1 MLSVIFEAET
11 HRKGGDRGRNS
22 RRLRLDAILEKGA
35 LLLKRRENGIIDWK
49 DGRQIKHSRSGR
61 PSRVPSQYQGHFS
74 WDKYLKET
82 SAIAAPAHC
91 FKQSTTPPVNEFKA
105 GMKLEAQDPRNTTST
120 CIATVVGLTGSRLRL
135 RLDGSDNKNDFWRLV
150 DSSEIQPIGSCEKN
164 GGMLQ
169 PPLGFRL
176 NASSWPMF
184 LLKTLNGAEMAP
196 ARIFH
201 KQEPPPP
208 EQNHFQVG
216 MKLEAVDRKNPH
228 FICPATVGA
237 LRGVEV
243 LVTFDGWR
251 GAFDY
256 YCRYDSRDI
265 FPVGWCALTGDNLQ
279 PPGTKAGLPR
289 PLGASGVLPD
299 SSVEGTDML
308 MPPAPSRPPAQKRRK
323 PGRKKGRP
331 SISWATKDN
340 TSTDTH
346 QTDQVGNGPE
356 PVKIPKKRGPKPG
369 SKLGWVKHAAWLEG
383 AMAGPG
389 RPRGRIATNWT
400 QKLHQQN
407 ELETIKIPK
416 KRGPKPGTKRKQRVA
431 SDPVPTSPTSSTPEP
446 DTSSVPMDNAT
457 IPSAAMQAPT
467 VCVYLNK
474 QGKVGPHLDAR
485 RIQALPDHFGP
496 GRASSVLQQCVQ
508 ACVDCAHNQRLVFS
522 CLKPGHGGELIS
534 AHFDQKQHTLTLP
547 AVNSVTYVLRFL
559 EKLCHNLRCEP
570 LFGSQPVP
578 LGGGH
583 YDGHSY
589 TERRSFSECLSSGPG
604 RGTKRFL
611 SDSCSST
618 LTHKMA
624 KSLSSE
630 AVGYNSV
637 INITTRTANS
647 KLRGQTEALYIL
659 TKSNNTR
666 FEFIFTN
673 VIPGSPR
680 LFTSVIAVHR
690 AYETSK
696 MYRDLKLRAALIQNK
711 QLRLLPREQVYD
723 KINGVWNLSSDQ
735 TTGSER
741 LQTQTA
747 ALVGCLL
754 SAVVSVYQK
763 WSKEGT
769 VVNRRQGRG
778 SLMHVSTGSE
788 RFLNSRESPRPSGQ
802 DPNLW
807 TVEDVMHFIRELDPQ
822 LGPHAELFRK
832 HEIDGKALLLLRS
845 DMMMKYMGLKLGPAL
860 KLTFHIDKLKQGR

>member
-1 MLSVIFEAET
+1 MKNEECASVIE
-11 HRKGGDRGRNS
+11 
-22 RRLRLDAILEKGA
+22 
-35 LLLKRRENGIIDWK
+35 WK
-49 DGRQIKHSRSGR
+49 DGRRIKHSRSGR

-82 SAIAAPAHC
+82 GAIAAPPHC

-201 KQEPPPP
+201 KQEPASP

-265 FPVGWCALTGDNLQ
+265 FPVGWCTLTGDNLQ
-279 PPGTKAGLPR
+279 PPGTKVGLPR
-289 PLGASGVLPD
+289 PLGASGALPD
-299 SSVEGTDML
+299 SSVEGTDMH
-308 MPPAPSRPPAQKRRK
+308 MPPAPIRPPAQKRRK
-323 PGRKKGRP
+323 PGRKKSKP
-331 SISWATKDN
+331 SSSWAQKDS
-340 TSTDTH
+340 TSTEVPH
-346 QTDQVGNGPE
+346 ADQPGNGPE

-369 SKLGWVKHAAWLEG
+369 SKMGWVKHAAWLEG

-389 RPRGRIATNWT
+389 RPRGRTSANWT
-400 QKLHQQN
+400 QKPHQQN
-407 ELETIKIPK
+407 EIETIKIPK

-446 DTSSVPMDNAT
+446 DTSSVPLDNAT

-485 RIQALPDHFGP
+485 RVQTLPDHFGP

-508 ACVDCAHNQRLVFS
+508 ACVDCAHNQRVVFS

-534 AHFDQKQHTLTLP
+534 AHFEQKQHTLTLP

-570 LFGSQPVP
+570 LFGNQPVP

-583 YDGHSY
+583 YDSHNY

-611 SDSCSST
+611 SDSCSSSS
-618 LTHKMA
+618 LPHKMA
-624 KSLSSE
+624 KSHCLSSE
-630 AVGYNSV
+630 ESFLV
-637 INITTRTANS
+637 
-647 KLRGQTEALYIL
+647 E
-659 TKSNNTR
+659 
-666 FEFIFTN
+666 
-673 VIPGSPR
+673 
-680 LFTSVIAVHR
+680 
-690 AYETSK
+690 
-696 MYRDLKLRAALIQNK
+696 
-711 QLRLLPREQVYD
+711 
-723 KINGVWNLSSDQ
+723 NG
-735 TTGSER
+735 GSENLEKMQLSPSKPLSLHPHSQSTISPGQLCR
-741 LQTQTA
+741 L
-747 ALVGCLL
+747 G
-754 SAVVSVYQK
+754 SA
-763 WSKEGT
+763 
-769 VVNRRQGRG
+769 
-778 SLMHVSTGSE
+778 GSE